1 MNVLAFAASNS
12 RNSINKALV
21 THAANL
27 IENSE
32 VELIDL
38 NDYETPLYS
47 VDREGVDGI
56 PAAAQKFYDKIG
68 GADALVISFAEHN
81 GNFTAAYKNLFDWA
95 SRIDQAV
102 YQGKPAVLLATSP
115 GPGGAGNVLGTA
127 KGSAPYFK
135 LEVKADL
142 SVPSF
147 YDNFDVENGYLTNSE
162 LQTQLKTAVSAL
174 N

>member
-27 IENSE
+27 IENSK

-38 NDYETPLYS
+38 NDYETPLYN
-47 VDREGVDGI
+47 VDREGADGI

-68 GADALVISFAEHN
+68 GADVLVISFAEHN

-135 LEVKADL
+135 LDVKADL

-147 YDNFDVENGYLTNSE
+147 YDNFDMENGRLTNSE
-162 LQTQLKTAVSAL
+162 LQAQLETAISSL